1 MTWSY
6 VFRLITNILKCVLLA
21 WLIAAAP
28 TQPFLAP
35 YAPPRCSS
43 PLSGPSIEGSL
54 PAIEGAAKSQWEPQL
69 AWLMGAP
76 VFSVFVLS
84 FFKVTFGVPETDHHL
99 KLAPFHFVDAH
110 DSNGERWAGPR
121 DGELLCDATSR
132 PSENAPCGVNQIF
145 KALLQLLVL
154 LTPSVVRLQIGW
166 VEWQNTSDLV
176 HTGCS

>member
-1 MTWSY
+1 MCPSC
-6 VFRLITNILKCVLLA
+6 LI
-21 WLIAAAP
+21 
-28 TQPFLAP
+28 
-35 YAPPRCSS
+35 SS
-43 PLSGPSIEGSL
+43 CCPNSALSGPLCSPKMLLSSLWPLDWRVTPCHRGSL
-54 PAIEGAAKSQWEPQL
+54 QVSVGATAGLTDGCSCL
-69 AWLMGAP
+69 FG
-76 VFSVFVLS
+76 FRLS
-84 FFKVTFGVPETDHHL
+84 IFKVTFGVPETDHHL

-110 DSNGERWAGPR
+110 DSNGERWDGPR

-154 LTPSVVRLQIGW
+154 LTPSVIMLQIVW